1 MVDQISRVAR
11 GNAEPAR
18 MGAPRMSSLDVM
30 KCFAA
35 FCVVWIH
42 YGISVLGPVTRC
54 AVPLFFIITGY
65 YYPMMI
71 KKGNF
76 WRHVRKLLVMVLC
89 ASALYGVWTLQREI
103 RHDTLGEW
111 IDNTFTFRTIIIRAI
126 INNKDL
132 FAQHLWYFWAVLYD
146 LVIFYFAD
154 KWKLG
159 KWLRYAAFLLLFIFL
174 MTNFTPWN
182 IRLRNYLFFGLPC
195 MMIGRMISE
204 KKDAVF
210 SFLGKKKYFR
220 LYTCA
225 FFLLVC
231 AEFAMFYVLFGYQV
245 REMYFFTLPLLLP
258 IFYWALRNPTF
269 GEGSVWATIG
279 RKYSA
284 YIYILHV
291 LAADLFSHIL
301 ERNVPL
307 PVKVIYPF
315 LVFGIS
321 LCMAWAYV
329 KIKKKVGLFIGN
341 A

>member
-35 FCVVWIH
+35 FCVVCIH
-42 YGISVLGPVTRC
+42 YGVGVSGPVTRC
-54 AVPLFFIITGY
+54 AVPIFFIITGY
-65 YYPMMI
+65 YYPTMI

-89 ASALYGVWTLQREI
+89 ASALYGVWTLQHEI

-111 IDNTFTFRTIIIRAI
+111 IGNNLNCLTLRRAI
-126 INNKDL
+126 IYDKDV
-132 FAQHLWYFWAVLYD
+132 FAFHLWYFYAVLYD

-154 KWKLG
+154 KWKLN
-159 KWLRYAAFLLLFIFL
+159 KWLPYAAFLLLFIFL

-182 IRLRNYLFFGLPC
+182 GKFRNFLFFGLPC
-195 MMIGRMISE
+195 MMVGRMISE
-204 KKDAVF
+204 NKDAAF
-210 SFLGKKKYFR
+210 SFLGKKEHFR
-220 LYTCA
+220 LYTCS
-225 FFLLVC
+225 FFFLVC
-231 AEFAMFYVLFGYQV
+231 AEFVMFYFLFGYRG

-269 GEGSVWATIG
+269 GEGTVWAIIG

-291 LAADLFSHIL
+291 LAAELLSRFLKKDASFLV
-301 ERNVPL
+301 N
-307 PVKVIYPF
+307 VIYPF

-329 KIKKKVGLFIGN
+329 KVKKKVGV
-341 A
+341 